1 LLDGVPL
8 AFAKEDNDMEYFIGI
23 DVSLEASS
31 VCVMDQGGAVVK
43 ETKVLSEPDA
53 LIAFVHGL
61 DHEVSCIGMEA
72 GPLSQWL
79 YKHLTE
85 AGLTIVLM
93 ETRQVKGAL
102 KAMPI
107 KTDRRDALGI
117 AQLLRMGWFRPV
129 HCKSVSSQE
138 IRALLATRKT
148 LQGGAIAIEL
158 SMRGLLRG
166 FGLKVGLV
174 SKGLLDARA
183 RELAEGNSTLKAL
196 VTSMLRGRAALRAEL
211 IRIDKRL
218 RDVARTDDVCR
229 LMMSVPGVGP
239 LVALT
244 VKAGIDDPGR
254 FRSSKMVGP
263 HFGLTPRRDQ
273 SGERDV
279 VGGISRAGDAGV
291 RTALY
296 QAATS
301 MLYHSSKNS
310 WLRAWGMR
318 VAQRR
323 GMKRAVVAVAR
334 RLGVVLHRMWADGTV
349 FRFSLADHP
358 AKSV

>member
-1 LLDGVPL
+1 
-8 AFAKEDNDMEYFIGI
+8 MEYFIGI

-53 LIAFVHGL
+53 LITFVHGL

-85 AGLTIVLM
+85 AGLTTVLM

-117 AQLLRMGWFRPV
+117 VQLLRMGWFRPV

-138 IRALLATRKT
+138 IRALPATRKT
-148 LQGGAIAIEL
+148 LQGGAIAIEI

-174 SKGLLDARA
+174 SKGLLEARA

-211 IRIDKRL
+211 IRIDQRL

>member
-1 LLDGVPL
+1 
-8 AFAKEDNDMEYFIGI
+8 MEYFIGI

-53 LIAFVHGL
+53 LITFVHGL

-85 AGLTIVLM
+85 AGLTTVLM

-138 IRALLATRKT
+138 IRALPATRKT
-148 LQGGAIAIEL
+148 LQGGAIAIEI

-174 SKGLLDARA
+174 SKGLLEARA

-211 IRIDKRL
+211 IRIDQRL

-323 GMKRAVVAVAR
+323 GMMRAVVAVAR

>member
-1 LLDGVPL
+1 
-8 AFAKEDNDMEYFIGI
+8 
-23 DVSLEASS
+23 
-31 VCVMDQGGAVVK
+31 
-43 ETKVLSEPDA
+43 
-53 LIAFVHGL
+53 
-61 DHEVSCIGMEA
+61 
-72 GPLSQWL
+72 
-79 YKHLTE
+79 
-85 AGLTIVLM
+85 
-93 ETRQVKGAL
+93 
-102 KAMPI
+102 MPI

-138 IRALLATRKT
+138 IRALLAARKA
-148 LQGGAIAIEL
+148 LQEGAIAIEL

-166 FGLKVGLV
+166 FGLKIGLV
-174 SKGLLDARA
+174 SKGLLEARA
-183 RELAEGNSTLKAL
+183 RELAEGNGTLKAL
-196 VTSMLRGRAALRAEL
+196 VTSMLRGRAALRVEL
-211 IRIDKRL
+211 VRIDKRL
-218 RDVARTDDVCR
+218 RDIARTDDTCR

-244 VKAGIDDPGR
+244 VKSGIDDPGR
-254 FRSSKMVGP
+254 FRSSKMVGA

-279 VGGISRAGDAGV
+279 VGGISRAGDTGV

-301 MLYHSSKNS
+301 MLYRSAKNS

-334 RLGVVLHRMWADGTV
+334 RLGVVLHRMWVDGTQ
-349 FRFSLADHP
+349 FRFSLADNS
-358 AKSV
+358 AKGAC

>member
-1 LLDGVPL
+1 MLDGAPL
-8 AFAKEDNDMEYFIGI
+8 VFAKEGNDIEYFIGI

-43 ETKVLSEPDA
+43 ETKVPSEPDA
-53 LIAFVHGL
+53 LITFVHGL
-61 DHEVSCIGMEA
+61 DYEVSCIGMEA

-85 AGLTIVLM
+85 AGLTIVLI

-174 SKGLLDARA
+174 SKGRLDARA
-183 RELAEGNSTLKAL
+183 RELAEGDVTLKAL
-196 VTSMLRGRAALRAEL
+196 VASMLRSRAALRAE
-211 IRIDKRL
+211 
-218 RDVARTDDVCR
+218 CR
-229 LMMSVPGVGP
+229 
-239 LVALT
+239 VAL
-244 VKAGIDDPGR
+244 KCGI
-254 FRSSKMVGP
+254 
-263 HFGLTPRRDQ
+263 
-273 SGERDV
+273 
-279 VGGISRAGDAGV
+279 
-291 RTALY
+291 
-296 QAATS
+296 
-301 MLYHSSKNS
+301 
-310 WLRAWGMR
+310 
-318 VAQRR
+318 
-323 GMKRAVVAVAR
+323 
-334 RLGVVLHRMWADGTV
+334 
-349 FRFSLADHP
+349 
-358 AKSV
+358 

>member
-1 LLDGVPL
+1 
-8 AFAKEDNDMEYFIGI
+8 MEYFIGI

-61 DHEVSCIGMEA
+61 DHDVSCIGMEA

-93 ETRQVKGAL
+93 EARQVKGAL

-229 LMMSVPGVGP
+229 LLMSVPDVGP

-310 WLRAWGMR
+310 WLQAWGMR

>member
-1 LLDGVPL
+1 MPL

-218 RDVARTDDVCR
+218 RDVARTDDACR

>member
-1 LLDGVPL
+1 
-8 AFAKEDNDMEYFIGI
+8 
-23 DVSLEASS
+23 
-31 VCVMDQGGAVVK
+31 
-43 ETKVLSEPDA
+43 
-53 LIAFVHGL
+53 
-61 DHEVSCIGMEA
+61 MEA
-72 GPLSQWL
+72 VPLSQWL

-85 AGLTIVLM
+85 AGLTTVLM

-138 IRALLATRKT
+138 IRALLATRKM
-148 LQGGAIAIEL
+148 LQGGAIAIEI
-158 SMRGLLRG
+158 SRRGLLRG
-166 FGLKVGLV
+166 FGLKVGPV
-174 SKGLLDARA
+174 SKGLLEARA

-211 IRIDKRL
+211 IRIDQRL

-334 RLGVVLHRMWADGTV
+334 RPGVVPHRMWADSTV

>member
-1 LLDGVPL
+1 
-8 AFAKEDNDMEYFIGI
+8 MEYFIGI

-31 VCVMDQGGAVVK
+31 VCVMDQGGVIVK

-211 IRIDKRL
+211 IRIDQRL

>member
-1 LLDGVPL
+1 
-8 AFAKEDNDMEYFIGI
+8 
-23 DVSLEASS
+23 
-31 VCVMDQGGAVVK
+31 
-43 ETKVLSEPDA
+43 
-53 LIAFVHGL
+53 
-61 DHEVSCIGMEA
+61 MEA

-85 AGLTIVLM
+85 AGLTTVLM

-117 AQLLRMGWFRPV
+117 AQLLRIGWFRPV

-138 IRALLATRKT
+138 IRALLAARKT
-148 LQGGAIAIEL
+148 LQGNAIAIEL

-166 FGLKVGLV
+166 FGLKIGLV
-174 SKGLLDARA
+174 TKGLLEARA

-218 RDVARTDDVCR
+218 RDIARTDDVCR

-239 LVALT
+239 LVALKL
-244 VKAGIDDPGR
+244 KAGIDDPGR
-254 FRSSKMVGP
+254 FSSSEMVGP

-279 VGGISRAGDAGV
+279 VGGISRAGDAGG

-296 QAATS
+296 QAANS
-301 MLYHSSKNS
+301 MLYHSAKNT
-310 WLRAWGMR
+310 WLRAWGLR

-323 GMKRAVVAVAR
+323 GMKRSVVAVAR
-334 RLGVVLHRMWADGTV
+334 RLGVVLHRMWADGRV
-349 FRFSLADHP
+349 FYFSLADHP
-358 AKSV
+358 AKTV

>member
-1 LLDGVPL
+1 
-8 AFAKEDNDMEYFIGI
+8 
-23 DVSLEASS
+23 
-31 VCVMDQGGAVVK
+31 
-43 ETKVLSEPDA
+43 
-53 LIAFVHGL
+53 
-61 DHEVSCIGMEA
+61 
-72 GPLSQWL
+72 
-79 YKHLTE
+79 
-85 AGLTIVLM
+85 M

-138 IRALLATRKT
+138 IRALLAARKT

-166 FGLKVGLV
+166 FGLKIGLV
-174 SKGLLDARA
+174 SKRLLDARA
-183 RELAEGNSTLKAL
+183 RELAEGNSTLMAL
-196 VTSMLRGRAALRAEL
+196 VTSMLRSRAALRAEL
-211 IRIDKRL
+211 LRIDKRL
-218 RDVARTDDVCR
+218 RDIARTDGVCR

-301 MLYHSSKNS
+301 MLYRSAKNS

-334 RLGVVLHRMWADGTV
+334 RLGVVLHRMWTDETQ
-349 FRFSLADHP
+349 FRFSQADAP
-358 AKSV
+358 AKGA